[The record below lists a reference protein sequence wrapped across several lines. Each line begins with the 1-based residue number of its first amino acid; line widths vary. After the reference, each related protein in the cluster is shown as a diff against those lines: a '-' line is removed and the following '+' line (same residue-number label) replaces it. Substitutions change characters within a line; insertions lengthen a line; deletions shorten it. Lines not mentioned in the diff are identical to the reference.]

1 MTVSNQQNTRY
12 WLNEALFFD
21 KPPACFMPDYWQQK
35 QAILG
40 SAKGRGITWFV
51 QTSSVPAAL
60 RHYCR
65 GGLWGKLVKDNYFF
79 CGFENTR
86 PAREFLLLKTLEAAN
101 FPAPRPLAA
110 QVVKKGFFYQ
120 GDILVEQIPDS
131 QDLVSVLEKAPLKD
145 NQYQKIG
152 QLIRKLHDLAICHT
166 DLNIHNILQDSKA
179 NYWLIDFD
187 KCGEKSGESW
197 KKANLA
203 RLLRSF
209 EKEKKKRAINWQASD
224 WQALLQGYGCQI

>member
-1 MTVSNQQNTRY
+1 MTISNQENTRY
-12 WLNEALFFD
+12 WINDALFFD
-21 KPPACFMPDYWQQK
+21 KFPECFMPAYWQQK

-51 QTSSVPAAL
+51 QTSNLPAAL
-60 RHYCR
+60 RHYRR
-65 GGLWGKLVKDNYFF
+65 GGLWGKLVKDRYFF
-79 CGFENTR
+79 CGFKSTR

-110 QVVKKGFFYQ
+110 QVIKKGFFYQ
-120 GDILVEQIPDS
+120 GDILVEQIPNS
-131 QDLVSVLEKAPLKD
+131 QDLVSALKKVPLNV

-152 QLIRKLHDLAICHT
+152 ALIRKLHDLSICHS
-166 DLNIHNILQDSKA
+166 DLNIHNILQDTED

-187 KCGEKSGESW
+187 KCGKKSGEHW

-209 EKEKKKRAINWQASD
+209 EKEKNKRAICWEVTD
-224 WQALLQGYGCQI
+224 WQALLQGYTLHT